1 LETPPKPIIREQF
14 LQEQTPTW
22 LIIASLLSTHQCH
35 KLKMCIKLFTPRN
48 KLNLKPITSL
58 PMKKFRTIYKVQ
70 IIDSREDE
78 ERTCSEE
85 MGGGDDE

>member
-1 LETPPKPIIREQF
+1 
-14 LQEQTPTW
+14 
-22 LIIASLLSTHQCH
+22 
-35 KLKMCIKLFTPRN
+35 
-48 KLNLKPITSL
+48 
-58 PMKKFRTIYKVQ
+58 MKKFRTIYKVQ

>member
-1 LETPPKPIIREQF
+1 
-14 LQEQTPTW
+14 
-22 LIIASLLSTHQCH
+22 
-35 KLKMCIKLFTPRN
+35 MCIKLFTPRN